1 MSSFTDAI
9 PQFNPY
15 IQQLP
20 VEALVSVGME
30 KQRRYDE
37 GVQRIQSQIDQV
49 AGLDIARD
57 VDRQYLQS
65 KLNELGTKLRTV
77 AAGDFSNY
85 QLVNSTAGMAASVA
99 KDKNVMGAVQSTA
112 KYRKELAFMEEARQ
126 KGESAIQNEYDFME
140 QTNKWMNDTNIGA
153 SYNGRYRK
161 YIDVD
166 KKWLDVIKSLHPD
179 LIEQD
184 IPYETNPDGSI
195 NYGKTAAA
203 MQRISK
209 EGVDSNKIQNALR
222 ASLSPDELEQLNIN
236 GKYQFR
242 GIQDPEQLATLA
254 TSTTNSIISQNAK
267 IIEELKGAQKL
278 YASDPQK
285 YADVEE
291 GIKALEAQ
299 NRQLMDEVS
308 YEVELAATNPDA
320 LKGLI
325 YKKGAIEQFA
335 SAHAWEKQKYNL
347 LTNPIR
353 EDEWKAKNY
362 DIALRRQNLAE
373 RESSFNMQMKL
384 QDYDL
389 KVKEMEMKF
398 FGSAGEPFSVIGGTD
413 TDVPDQQTVVMKDI
427 QDKSIM
433 VEDQV
438 NFLLKELNAGGG
450 AKVEKVQLLNVL
462 DKYLKGDVAE
472 YESLIPKDLQSLAD
486 SIISTKS
493 DLSRKEQYWK
503 NVQRQ
508 ALEQSAAK
516 IDPVTI
522 KTSSGEI
529 TFTPQEVANYLSKVK
544 STTGV
549 VAEPQ
554 AGIRLQPDTAVTSNL
569 TQKERILHENRGSK
583 LSQIEDVYESTLDE
597 LLLQA
602 GGQFATRQ
610 VDIVFGSGDGNI
622 ARSTWDNIATSLLSK
637 VVDNDLS
644 GMRGGYPGLSADDAE
659 EVLNWYASSD
669 KNNIQ
674 YKKLERGDTTSLVIM
689 KGSERFT
696 IPLTPEEAAKLPLRD
711 SGAITSQERR
721 LVEAQQMGNRNT
733 NPSGKF
739 EDAYFKKPS
748 MPRVNLNV
756 RADMKHDVSNPGANY
771 ITLRLKLPDGTVYPY
786 DLPTPVGRM
795 PGINFIGNLTDEKI
809 KQLYLDSPNV
819 PAKLKA
825 YLQTP

>member
-1 MSSFTDAI
+1 MASFVETAI

-20 VEALVSVGME
+20 IETMAAVGME

-37 GVQRIQSQIDQV
+37 GIQRIQSQIDQV

-85 QLVNSTAGMAASVA
+85 QLVNSTAGMAAKVA
-99 KDKNVMGAVQSTA
+99 KDNNVINAVQSTA
-112 KYRKELAFMEEARQ
+112 KYRKESTFMEEARQ
-126 KGESAIQNEYDFME
+126 KGESAIQNEYDFM
-140 QTNKWMNDTNIGA
+140 QQADRWMNDENVGA
-153 SYNGRYRK
+153 GFSGRYRK

-166 KKWLDVIKSLHPD
+166 KKWLEVLKSLHPD
-179 LIEQD
+179 LLEQD
-184 IPYETNPDGSI
+184 IPYKTNLDGSI

-203 MQRISK
+203 MQRMSK
-209 EGVDSNKIQNALR
+209 EGVSSQKIQNALR
-222 ASLSPDELEQLNIN
+222 ASLTPDELEQLNIN
-236 GKYQFR
+236 GRYQFR
-242 GIQDPEQLATLA
+242 GVQDPEQLAMLA
-254 TSTTNSIISQNAK
+254 TSTTNSIISQNIK
-267 IIEELKGAQKL
+267 TIEELRGAQKM

-285 YADVEE
+285 YADTEE

-299 NRQLMDEVS
+299 NKQLMDEVT
-308 YEVELAATNPDA
+308 YEVDLAKTNPDA

-362 DIALRRQNLAE
+362 DIDLRRQSLSE
-373 RESSFNMQMKL
+373 RESQFNMQMKL
-384 QDYDL
+384 QEYDL
-389 KVKEMEMKF
+389 KVKEMETKLY
-398 FGSAGEPFSVIGGTD
+398 GSAGQTFSVTGGIGTK
-413 TDVPDQQTVVMKDI
+413 VPDQKGAVMRDI
-427 QDKSIM
+427 QDKSVM

-438 NFLLKELNAGGG
+438 NLLLRELNAGGG

-472 YESLIPKDLQSLAD
+472 YESLIPRDLQSLAD
-486 SIISTKS
+486 SIITVKS
-493 DLSRKEQYWK
+493 DLNRKEQYWN

-522 KTSSGEI
+522 KTASGEV
-529 TFTPQEVANYLSKVK
+529 TFTPQEIANYLSKVK
-544 STTGV
+544 STSGT
-549 VAEPQ
+549 VADPQ
-554 AGIRLQPDTAVTSNL
+554 AGIRLQSSVTFTTPL
-569 TQKERILHENRGSK
+569 TEKEKLLHTNKGSK
-583 LSQIEDVYESTLDE
+583 LSEIEDIYESTLDN

-602 GGQFATRQ
+602 GGQWLPREVSFPINDRG
-610 VDIVFGSGDGNI
+610 VWENI
-622 ARSTWDNIATSLLSK
+622 TTSLLRKATDSE
-637 VVDNDLS
+637 LS

-659 EVLNWYASSD
+659 EALNWFVGKD
-669 KNNIQ
+669 KDDIQ
-674 YKKLERGDTTSLVIM
+674 YKKLEQGDKTSLLII
-689 KGSERFT
+689 KGTESFA
-696 IPLTPEEAAKLPLRD
+696 IPLTTEEAAKLPIRD
-711 SGAITSQERR
+711 TEAISSQERR

-739 EDAYFKKPS
+739 EDSYFNKS
-748 MPRVNLNV
+748 FMPKVNMNV

-771 ITLRLKLPDGTVYPY
+771 ITLRLKLPDGNVYPL
-786 DLPTPVGRM
+786 DLSTPVGRV
-795 PGINFIGNLTDEKI
+795 PGMNLIANLNDQKI
-809 KQLYLDSPNV
+809 KQLYLDSPNL
-819 PAKLKA
+819 PAKVKA

>member
-1 MSSFTDAI
+1 MASFTDAI

-20 VEALVSVGME
+20 VEAMVSVGMQ
-30 KQRRYDE
+30 KQQQYDQ
-37 GVQRIQSQIDQV
+37 GIQRIQSQIDQV

-85 QLVNSTAGMAASVA
+85 QLVNSVAGMAANVA
-99 KDKNVMGAVQSTA
+99 KDNNVINAVQSTA
-112 KYRKELAFMEEARQ
+112 KYRKELSFMEEARQ
-126 KGESAIQNEYDFME
+126 KGESAIQNEFDFTS
-140 QTNKWMNDTNIGA
+140 QTDRWMNDENVGA
-153 SYNGRYRK
+153 GFNGRYRK

-166 KKWLDVIKSLHPD
+166 KKWLEVLKSLHPD
-179 LIEQD
+179 LLEQD
-184 IPYETNPDGSI
+184 IPYETNLDGSI

-209 EGVDSNKIQNALR
+209 EGVSSQKIQNALR
-222 ASLSPDELEQLNIN
+222 ASLTPDELEQLNIN
-236 GKYQFR
+236 GRYQFR
-242 GIQDPEQLATLA
+242 GVQDPEQLAMLA
-254 TSTTNSIISQNAK
+254 TSTTSSIISQNIK
-267 IIEELKGAQKL
+267 TIEELKGAQKM

-285 YADVEE
+285 YADAEE

-299 NRQLMDEVS
+299 NRQLMEEVT
-308 YEVELAATNPDA
+308 YEVELAKRDPDA
-320 LKGLI
+320 VKGLI
-325 YKKGAIEQFA
+325 YKRGAIEQFA

-353 EDEWKAKNY
+353 EDEWKARNY

-389 KVKEMEMKF
+389 KVKEMEAKLY
-398 FGSAGEPFSVIGGTD
+398 GSAGQTFSVTGGIGTK
-413 TDVPDQQTVVMKDI
+413 VPDQQTAVMTDI
-427 QDKSIM
+427 QDKSRM

-438 NFLLKELNAGGG
+438 NLLLNELNAGGG

-472 YESLIPKDLQSLAD
+472 YESLIPRDLQSLAD
-486 SIISTKS
+486 SIISVKS
-493 DLSRKEQYWK
+493 DLNRKEQYWN

-522 KTSSGEI
+522 KTASGEV
-529 TFTPQEVANYLSKVK
+529 TFTPQEITNYLTKVK
-544 STTGV
+544 STSGT
-549 VAEPQ
+549 VADPQ
-554 AGIRLQPDTAVTSNL
+554 AGIRLESGATFTAPL
-569 TQKERILHENRGSK
+569 TEKEKILHANKGSK
-583 LSQIEDVYESTLDE
+583 LSEIEDIYESTLDN

-602 GGQFATRQ
+602 GGQWLPREVNFPI
-610 VDIVFGSGDGNI
+610 VDRGVWENI
-622 ARSTWDNIATSLLSK
+622 TTSLLRKATDSE
-637 VVDNDLS
+637 LS

-659 EVLNWYASSD
+659 EALNWFVGKD
-669 KNNIQ
+669 KDDIQ
-674 YKKLERGDTTSLVIM
+674 YKKLEQGDKTSLLII
-689 KGSERFT
+689 KGTESFA
-696 IPLTPEEAAKLPLRD
+696 IPLTAEEAAKLPIRD
-711 SGAITSQERR
+711 TEAISSQERR

-739 EDAYFKKPS
+739 EDAYFNKS
-748 MPRVNLNV
+748 FMPKVNMNV
-756 RADMKHDVSNPGANY
+756 RADMKQDVSNPGANY
-771 ITLRLKLPDGTVYPY
+771 ITLRLKLPDGNIYPL
-786 DLPTPVGRM
+786 DLSTPVGRV
-795 PGINFIGNLTDEKI
+795 PGMNLIANLDDQKI
-809 KQLYLDSPNV
+809 KQLYLQSPNV
-819 PAKLKA
+819 PAKVKA
-825 YLQTP
+825 YLKNP